1 MLILFRKCS
10 TARPAEVNLLCL
22 KLLFTPQ
29 SSYWCIGEALSQ
41 PEQSSSLS
49 FRSLCTAVP
58 SADTF
63 SHKWKVA
70 GVQRRDLCSAGV
82 WGAASAALLFFFSFS
97 FELGL
102 RTETRNCN
110 RESSLPN
117 RKGSA

>member
-10 TARPAEVNLLCL
+10 TARPAEVNLRCL

-29 SSYWCIGEALSQ
+29 SSYWCVGEALSQ

-49 FRSLCTAVP
+49 FRSLCRAVP

-82 WGAASAALLFFFSFS
+82 QGAASAALLFSFSFS